1 MSAEL
6 QPPLDPGEL
15 RVLATLSE
23 KEIATP
29 EYYPLSLNSLTTACN
44 QKTNREP
51 VTSFTE
57 DEVRDI
63 LDRLR
68 HRGLAFSRTG
78 AGSRVEKFGS
88 RLQEQFNFGRGEL
101 AILIELMLRG
111 PQTVGELRT
120 RTERMH
126 RFEDTD
132 QVEYSLSGLAGRS
145 YVRQLARH
153 PGIKEP
159 RWAQLLSGEPPAD
172 LGTVSE
178 RPAAPREDRLGALES
193 QVAQLSAEVAA
204 LREQVSDLLK
214 QLS

>member
-15 RVLATLSE
+15 RVLAALSE

-29 EYYPLSLNSLTTACN
+29 EYYPLSLNALTNACN
-44 QKTNREP
+44 QKSNRDP
-51 VTSFTE
+51 VTYFSD
-57 DEVRDI
+57 DEVRAT
-63 LDRLR
+63 LERLR
-68 HRGLAFSRTG
+68 QRGLAFVRTG

-132 QVEYSLSGLAGRS
+132 QVEHALNNLAARS
-145 YVRQLARH
+145 HVRQLARQH
-153 PGIKEP
+153 GIKEP
-159 RWAQLLSGEPPAD
+159 RWAQLLAGDPGDTAAPP
-172 LGTVSE
+172 E
-178 RPAAPREDRLGALES
+178 RSAPPREDRLSALES
-193 QVAQLSAEVAA
+193 QVERLSAEVAD
-204 LREQVSDLLK
+204 LRSQVSELLK